1 MQALPVTAMPADG
14 RGWGVVPT
22 PHELVDFMIAL
33 AAPIEGRWRVLEPA
47 CGDARFLTAFAE
59 RYGTHHELVGI
70 DIHPAASQQAKARA
84 PFAEI
89 IEGDFLLWEPGE
101 RFDLIIGNPPYGI
114 IGDASHYPI
123 HTLNHR
129 KETYKRR
136 FHTWQGKYN
145 LYGAFIEHAVNLLK
159 PGGKLVFV
167 VPASWLV
174 LNDFARLRAF
184 LAASGR
190 LCVYYLGKVFQGRN
204 VSCVVLALEKG
215 GSGLTLYD
223 CGGRK
228 PCFRTPSPAL
238 DKPVY
243 RGELIRFETPERLA
257 FERSGMPLGAL
268 FTVHFAARSPQIRR
282 HPQVSTRPRDG
293 FLPVLTGRNLKPGQ
307 IDYESCYS
315 ELWLPKEAAPALR
328 FFYAFPHIVVGHTK
342 GTRVVAALDE
352 RCYPWREEFHLV
364 PKVEGLDLPA
374 IVAHLNSEPVQEYV
388 RQLYRDFVPHLTKPM
403 LVRVPLPFTVSRCL
417 CEWGEWFW

>member
-1 MQALPVTAMPADG
+1 MQALPGAAMPVDG

-22 PHELVDFMIAL
+22 PHELVAFMTAL
-33 AAPIEGRWRVLEPA
+33 AAPIDGRWRVLEPA
-47 CGDARFLTAFAE
+47 CGDARFLIAFAE

-70 DIHPAASQQAKARA
+70 DIHPASIQQAKARA

-123 HTLNHR
+123 HTLRHH

-136 FHTWQGKYN
+136 FQTWQGKYN

-167 VPASWLV
+167 VPVSWLV

-184 LAASGR
+184 LAMSGR
-190 LCVYYLGKVFQGRN
+190 LRVYYLGKVFRGRN
-204 VSCVVLALEKG
+204 VCCGVLVLEKG

-223 CGGRK
+223 GCI
-228 PCFRTPSPAL
+228 PAL

-257 FERSGMPLGAL
+257 FERSGTPLGAL
-268 FTVHFAARSPQIRR
+268 FSVHFAARSPQIRN
-282 HPQVSTRPRDG
+282 HPQVSTRPQAG
-293 FLPVLTGRNLKPGQ
+293 CLPVLTGRNLKPGR
-307 IDYESCYS
+307 INYETCYS
-315 ELWLPKEAAPALR
+315 GLWLPKEAAPALR

-388 RQLYRDFVPHLTKPM
+388 RLLYRDFVPHLTKPM
-403 LVRVPLPFTVSRCL
+403 LVRVPLPVTASRCL
-417 CEWGEWFW
+417 FEWGEWH